1 MLLRPIGGQPDGGL
15 GGRLFVSWRIASKS
29 GLSSYTTADSSG
41 KRIIDMAAREGELR
55 VFMVAGEVSGDSIAS
70 RLMASLKK
78 LSPFPVRFAGVGGSL
93 MSKEGL
99 QTIFPM
105 EEIAVMGL
113 WELLPHLNTF
123 RKRLKETTEA
133 AFLFRPHAVVTVD
146 SKGFSFRLLKRLKAV
161 IELQLAR
168 LPCVVA
174 YRAHLLTE
182 WVIRYRTKLNFISLP
197 NILLNSDIIPEVLFR
212 ECTPG
217 KLATVFSKVVL
228 DNNIQEK
235 QTSAAEKVL
244 QLLCP
249 PREDTY
255 RLLLEKLGYTG
266 AHQAFSLQKSNDGD
280 RDWDQVLFQERLK
293 MSLLENCLAA
303 PYEVFMINM
312 AIANLMCPERA
323 NLEFVRFAL
332 MWSHIYPL
340 GGHNG
345 SDWVRVGLSCQWG
358 IDVAPSQR
366 SHVEDNDTALQVSRL
381 TTPPLITAHARG
393 AISDVRVARSRNDS
407 NRSHQIA
414 LGTRSGER
422 KGVDVILRNKKG
434 ERAETFEY
442 WKSKEEITKEFEEK
456 KADLQPKV
464 ARPPEVAEEIKKE
477 EEAEKVSKQGL
488 KATLLPLS

>member
-29 GLSSYTTADSSG
+29 GLSSSTTASSSS

-93 MSKEGL
+93 MSKEGM

-123 RKRLKETTEA
+123 RKKLKETTEA
-133 AFLFRPHAVVTVD
+133 VFLFRPHAVVTVD
-146 SKGFSFRLLKRLKAV
+146 SKGFSFRLLKQLKAKSAQEESYPVHVHYVAPSFWAWKGGETRLKVLRQFVDHMLCIIPFEEQTCRLNGLSATYVGHPLLEDAIMLNLNSGPLSSKLRVQRSGDAFRRRHGLAPGATVFTLLPGSRLQEVTRILPIFLKTIELLKNSFSELSIFIPVAPNSHVEDFVSRTIQSSPLSAILVPGASLDQKYDAFSASTAALCASGSAV

-197 NILLNSDIIPEVLFR
+197 NILLNSDIIPEVLFQ

-249 PREDTY
+249 PSEDTY

-266 AHQAFSLQKSNDGD
+266 AVCYPSMIAASSI
-280 RDWDQVLFQERLK
+280 LFAEK
-293 MSLLENCLAA
+293 
-303 PYEVFMINM
+303 
-312 AIANLMCPERA
+312 
-323 NLEFVRFAL
+323 
-332 MWSHIYPL
+332 
-340 GGHNG
+340 
-345 SDWVRVGLSCQWG
+345 
-358 IDVAPSQR
+358 QR
-366 SHVEDNDTALQVSRL
+366 S
-381 TTPPLITAHARG
+381 
-393 AISDVRVARSRNDS
+393 
-407 NRSHQIA
+407 
-414 LGTRSGER
+414 
-422 KGVDVILRNKKG
+422 
-434 ERAETFEY
+434 
-442 WKSKEEITKEFEEK
+442 
-456 KADLQPKV
+456 
-464 ARPPEVAEEIKKE
+464 
-477 EEAEKVSKQGL
+477 
-488 KATLLPLS
+488 

>member
-146 SKGFSFRLLKRLKAV
+146 SKGFSFRLLKRLKGAYSQASTAALCASGSAV

-217 KLATVFSKVVL
+217 KLATVFSALKHGMQ
-228 DNNIQEK
+228 NA
-235 QTSAAEKVL
+235 QTSPYRQIHTGPGMNRYVAASSWAVMSG
-244 QLLCP
+244 LLGP
-249 PREDTY
+249 GL
-255 RLLLEKLGYTG
+255 RL
-266 AHQAFSLQKSNDGD
+266 S
-280 RDWDQVLFQERLK
+280 
-293 MSLLENCLAA
+293 
-303 PYEVFMINM
+303 
-312 AIANLMCPERA
+312 
-323 NLEFVRFAL
+323 
-332 MWSHIYPL
+332 
-340 GGHNG
+340 
-345 SDWVRVGLSCQWG
+345 
-358 IDVAPSQR
+358 
-366 SHVEDNDTALQVSRL
+366 
-381 TTPPLITAHARG
+381 
-393 AISDVRVARSRNDS
+393 
-407 NRSHQIA
+407 
-414 LGTRSGER
+414 
-422 KGVDVILRNKKG
+422 
-434 ERAETFEY
+434 
-442 WKSKEEITKEFEEK
+442 
-456 KADLQPKV
+456 
-464 ARPPEVAEEIKKE
+464 
-477 EEAEKVSKQGL
+477 
-488 KATLLPLS
+488 

>member
-146 SKGFSFRLLKRLKAV
+146 SKGFSFRLLKRLKGAYSQQKVYKKKTILYMFTMLHLHFGHGKEVKPGLKHCASLWTICCVLFPLKNKTAGPLSSKLRVQRSGDAFRYRHGLAPGATVFTLLPGSRLQEVTRILPIFLKTIELLKNSFSELSVFIPVAPNSHVEDFVSRTIQSSPLSAILASTAALCASGSAV

-266 AHQAFSLQKSNDGD
+266 AVCYPSMIAASSI
-280 RDWDQVLFQERLK
+280 LF
-293 MSLLENCLAA
+293 
-303 PYEVFMINM
+303 
-312 AIANLMCPERA
+312 
-323 NLEFVRFAL
+323 
-332 MWSHIYPL
+332 
-340 GGHNG
+340 
-345 SDWVRVGLSCQWG
+345 
-358 IDVAPSQR
+358 
-366 SHVEDNDTALQVSRL
+366 
-381 TTPPLITAHARG
+381 
-393 AISDVRVARSRNDS
+393 
-407 NRSHQIA
+407 
-414 LGTRSGER
+414 
-422 KGVDVILRNKKG
+422 
-434 ERAETFEY
+434 
-442 WKSKEEITKEFEEK
+442 
-456 KADLQPKV
+456 
-464 ARPPEVAEEIKKE
+464 
-477 EEAEKVSKQGL
+477 AEKQRW
-488 KATLLPLS
+488 